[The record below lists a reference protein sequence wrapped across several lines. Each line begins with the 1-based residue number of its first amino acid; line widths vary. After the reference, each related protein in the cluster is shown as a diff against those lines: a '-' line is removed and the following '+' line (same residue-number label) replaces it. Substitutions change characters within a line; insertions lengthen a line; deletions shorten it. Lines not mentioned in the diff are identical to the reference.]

1 MAPGFRL
8 PAGPLADLAADV
20 AVTETHLLAKAF
32 RNYEQYRFR
41 LAGDDRASPPQ
52 SRDVIR
58 AGGVAAVLPVDL
70 ARREII
76 LMHQFRLAAHVANGK
91 GDLVEI
97 VAGRVEAGEQ
107 PIECARRETIE
118 EISVE
123 PSALVELLTYLSSP
137 GLSDEQIT
145 LFLAAI
151 DASQVP
157 DRGGA
162 AAEREVTRPMRVPID
177 SAVAA
182 LAGGAMRNGPLI
194 VALQWLA
201 LNQGRLEDIVR
212 AGTAKG

>member
-1 MAPGFRL
+1 MAQGSRL
-8 PAGPLADLAADV
+8 PEGPLADLAADV
-20 AVTETHLLAKAF
+20 TVTDSRLLAKAF
-32 RNYEQYRFR
+32 RDYEQFRFR
-41 LAGDDRASPPQ
+41 LASDDRAAPPQ

-76 LMHQFRLAAHVANGK
+76 LMHQFRLAAHIANGK

-97 VAGRVEAGEQ
+97 VAGRVEKGERAA
-107 PIECARRETIE
+107 ECARRETVE

-123 PSALVELLTYLSSP
+123 PVALVELFTYLSSP

-151 DASQVP
+151 DASKVP

-162 AAEREVTRPMRVPID
+162 ATEREVTRPMRVSID
-177 SAVAA
+177 AATAA
-182 LAGGAMRNGPLI
+182 LAAGAMHNGPLI

-201 LNQGRLEDIVR
+201 LNQNRLDDIVR
-212 AGTAKG
+212 AGTVAA

>member
-8 PAGPLADLAADV
+8 PDGPLADLAADV
-20 AVTETHLLAKAF
+20 TVTGTNLLAKAF

-41 LAGDDRASPPQ
+41 LAGDDCAQPPQ
-52 SRDVIR
+52 SRDIIR

-107 PIECARRETIE
+107 PIECARRETVE
-118 EISVE
+118 EIGVA
-123 PSALVELLTYLSSP
+123 PGALIELMTYLSSP

-145 LFLAAI
+145 LFLATI
-151 DASQVP
+151 DAALVP
-157 DRGGA
+157 DRGGPA
-162 AAEREVTRPMRVPID
+162 TEREVTRPMRVPID
-177 SAVAA
+177 AAVAA
-182 LAGGAMRNGPLI
+182 LASGAMHNGPLI

-201 LNQGRLEDIVR
+201 LNQGRLDDVVR
-212 AGTAKG
+212 AGTAEG